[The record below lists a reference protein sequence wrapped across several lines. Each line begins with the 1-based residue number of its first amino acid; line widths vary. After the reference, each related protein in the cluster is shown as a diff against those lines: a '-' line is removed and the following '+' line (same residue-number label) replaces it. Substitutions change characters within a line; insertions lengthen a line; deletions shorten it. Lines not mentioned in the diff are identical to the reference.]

1 MIHLQHSFIPLHDH
15 KNIHLKIIRNKY
27 NVLLHISIIEQQR
40 NKEKYPET
48 IIITQMDHFQFLFD
62 PFEVGVIK
70 EHLGNN
76 QASDTITSMATS
88 AYDIWL

>member
-1 MIHLQHSFIPLHDH
+1 
-15 KNIHLKIIRNKY
+15 
-27 NVLLHISIIEQQR
+27 
-40 NKEKYPET
+40 
-48 IIITQMDHFQFLFD
+48 MDHLQFLFD